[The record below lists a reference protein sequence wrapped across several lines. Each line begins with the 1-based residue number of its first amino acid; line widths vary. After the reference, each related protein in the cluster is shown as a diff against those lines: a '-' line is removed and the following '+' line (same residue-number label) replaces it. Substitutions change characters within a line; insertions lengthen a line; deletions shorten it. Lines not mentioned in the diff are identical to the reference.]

1 MYPFEGR
8 EEKQLAAVAAAAR
21 RNGGVL
27 TAEQMAPLLDPPEY
41 KSAAGRHIPYHAAGV
56 LDLLVLQ
63 GNAWMYY
70 DVLYIEEKVRRYI
83 HACMRASINRLPLHG
98 ILLNSNNCNTI
109 QYNTPEYARIQYK
122 YKTIHTIQHNTDTIR
137 QYNTTQLTIQHTTI
151 YATPILDVLVVS
163 TRSGFRT
170 YFVLRLDWWFLV
182 RDSKQQPLKLSPAR

>member
-70 DVLYIEEKVRRYI
+70 DVLYIEEKVRRY
-83 HACMRASINRLPLHG
+83 MRACVH
-98 ILLNSNNCNTI
+98 
-109 QYNTPEYARIQYK
+109 Q
-122 YKTIHTIQHNTDTIR
+122 
-137 QYNTTQLTIQHTTI
+137 
-151 YATPILDVLVVS
+151 
-163 TRSGFRT
+163 
-170 YFVLRLDWWFLV
+170 
-182 RDSKQQPLKLSPAR
+182 